1 MTILNLPPAAEPNS
15 RGVVH
20 LRVLSEKG
28 EPLPGAVL
36 PDLSPEKWLSIY
48 RGMVLTRVLDGKML
62 ILQRQGRIG
71 FVGTAT
77 GLEAAV
83 IASGAAFE
91 PQDWIFPALR
101 EGGVAVYRG
110 MPLVEYV
117 GQMFLNCH
125 DTSKGRQMNNHF
137 QHRGSHF
144 VSWSSCIGTQLPQ
157 AVGAAYAAQIR
168 SQGTVMCGYLG
179 DGATSSPEFHAAATF
194 AGVWK
199 APVVFVCIDNGWAIS
214 VPSSAQSASRSF
226 GSKAE
231 AYGFPGV
238 DVDGND
244 AAAVYRETRAAVD
257 RARAGG
263 GPSLVALKS
272 YRILGHS
279 SSDDP
284 TRYRDPSEV
293 EAWKAADP
301 IDRLGAFLERKGW
314 LHADA
319 AMRLRE
325 SLEAE
330 VDRAIDEAAAA
341 PKLPLRALVDDVYAR
356 VTPRLVAQHD
366 ELVRVL
372 DRFGD
377 PTAAEGRFPL

>member
-1 MTILNLPPAAEPNS
+1 MTPAPVVYQQVLDDEGRLLARSAEPKLG
-15 RGVVH
+15 RELA
-20 LRVLSEKG
+20 LRMF
-28 EPLPGAVL
+28 
-36 PDLSPEKWLSIY
+36 
-48 RGMVLTRVLDGKML
+48 RGMLLTRVIDVKML

-77 GLEAAV
+77 GLEAAIV
-83 IASGAAFE
+83 GSGAAFE
-91 PQDWIFPALR
+91 ERDWIFPALR
-101 EGGVAVYRG
+101 EGGLALYRG

-117 GQMFLNCH
+117 GQMFLNVH

-137 QHRGSHF
+137 QHAPTNF
-144 VSWSSCIGTQLPQ
+144 VSWSSCIGTQLPH
-157 AVGAAYAAQIR
+157 AVGAALASKLRQEDRVMAA
-168 SQGTVMCGYLG
+168 YLG
-179 DGATSSPEFHAAATF
+179 DGATSSPEFHAAMTF

-214 VPSSAQSASRSF
+214 VPSSRQSAAVSF

-231 AYGFPGV
+231 AYGMPGV

-244 AAAVYRETRAAVD
+244 ALAAYRETKAAVD

-284 TRYRDPSEV
+284 TKYRDAGEV
-293 EAWKAADP
+293 ESWKRRDP
-301 IDRLGAFLERKGW
+301 IDRFERYLTDRGWLASGGRAGLVEELERQ
-314 LHADA
+314 
-319 AMRLRE
+319 
-325 SLEAE
+325 
-330 VDRAIDEAAAA
+330 VDEAIDVNAAA
-341 PKLPLRALVDDVYAR
+341 PKLPLRALVDDVCAD
-356 VTPRLVAQHD
+356 VTPALRRQHD

-372 DRFGD
+372 DKFGD
-377 PTAAEGRFPL
+377 PTAAEGKFPL